1 MERVVNLTPHLVTV
15 VWPDGS
21 QKTFEPDPSGPARVS
36 STPGRCLGASHTYSV
51 LYAAPTWGE
60 VEGLPDPSDDTIYIV
75 SMLVAQRCA
84 GRRDVFCP
92 GTGPNDGCIRDEKGR
107 IQAVTRLIRAPEAE

>member
-1 MERVVNLTPHLVTV
+1 
-15 VWPDGS
+15 
-21 QKTFEPDPSGPARVS
+21 
-36 STPGRCLGASHTYSV
+36 V

-60 VEGLPDPSDDTIYIV
+60 IEGLPSASDDTIYIV

-107 IQAVTRLIRAPEAE
+107 IQAVTRLIRAPKGDCYNWQQRQLDIYGTDQCRCGSGLSPEECCG